1 MPLTNFSEQLSNLPN
16 VPGVYRFFNTE
27 GKVIYVGKAKD
38 LKKRISSYFTK
49 QHGNGKTALMVKQV
63 ARVETI
69 IVNTEVEALLLENT
83 LIKEYQPRYNIL
95 LKDDKTYPWIC
106 IKKERFPR
114 IFSTR
119 NPVKDGSQYF
129 GPYASVRTMR
139 TVLDLVR
146 QLYKLRTCSY
156 QLTEEN
162 IKNKKIKL
170 CLEYHLGNCK
180 APCEGLQSE
189 DEYNTQI
196 NYLKE
201 ILKGNIN
208 SITQLLKQQIN
219 TLADK
224 MQFEEAHQLKEKLE
238 LLQTYQNKTT
248 VVSSSINNIDI
259 FSFIKNDN
267 KVFINYMKVNS
278 GAIVQSHNIELKTK
292 LEETNEQILDFAITE
307 LRGRFKS
314 NSAEIIVPFLP
325 GTPLP
330 DAIFQIPLRGDK
342 KKLLELSEKNASY
355 FMNVK
360 LKIAEKINPERHNRI
375 LEKLKSDLRL
385 NSLPIHIEC
394 FDNSNMQGT
403 NAVSACV
410 VFKNGKPSKKD
421 YRHFTIKTVEGPN
434 DFASMEEAVYR
445 RYRRLLEENASLP
458 QLIIIDGGKG
468 QLSSALSSLKKL
480 NISEKVK
487 IIGIAKR
494 LEEIFFPEESIPL
507 YIDKRSESLKL
518 IQFLRNEAHRF
529 GLKHYRGKHAKQL
542 IVSELDNIKGI
553 GEKAKQLLLQKFK
566 SLKRIKTAEISDI
579 TAVIGIKKAEILMEA
594 LKIKS

>member
-1 MPLTNFSEQLSNLPN
+1 
-16 VPGVYRFFNTE
+16 
-27 GKVIYVGKAKD
+27 
-38 LKKRISSYFTK
+38 
-49 QHGNGKTALMVKQV
+49 
-63 ARVETI
+63 
-69 IVNTEVEALLLENT
+69 
-83 LIKEYQPRYNIL
+83 
-95 LKDDKTYPWIC
+95 
-106 IKKERFPR
+106 
-114 IFSTR
+114 
-119 NPVKDGSQYF
+119 
-129 GPYASVRTMR
+129 
-139 TVLDLVR
+139 
-146 QLYKLRTCSY
+146 
-156 QLTEEN
+156 
-162 IKNKKIKL
+162 
-170 CLEYHLGNCK
+170 
-180 APCEGLQSE
+180 
-189 DEYNTQI
+189 
-196 NYLKE
+196 
-201 ILKGNIN
+201 
-208 SITQLLKQQIN
+208 
-219 TLADK
+219 
-224 MQFEEAHQLKEKLE
+224 
-238 LLQTYQNKTT
+238 
-248 VVSSSINNIDI
+248 
-259 FSFIKNDN
+259 
-267 KVFINYMKVNS
+267 
-278 GAIVQSHNIELKTK
+278 
-292 LEETNEQILDFAITE
+292 
-307 LRGRFKS
+307 
-314 NSAEIIVPFLP
+314 LP